1 MISYG
6 KQSIDQSDIDCVIE
20 VLKSDWLT
28 QGPAVELFESHLKE
42 YFGSNHACVV
52 SNGTAALHLVGLALG
67 WQKDDIII
75 TTPITFSSS
84 YILYWMK
91 TLSNNISIF
100 YSIMKIPIIR
110 SSQCMT
116 IIIN

>member
-6 KQSIDQSDIDCVIE
+6 KQSIDQSDIDCVLE

-28 QGPAVELFESHLKE
+28 QGPAVELFESHLKT

-75 TTPITFSSS
+75 TTPITFLSTANC
-84 YILYWMK
+84 ILF
-91 TLSNNISIF
+91 LAVSLILQI
-100 YSIMKIPIIR
+100 
-110 SSQCMT
+110 
-116 IIIN
+116 